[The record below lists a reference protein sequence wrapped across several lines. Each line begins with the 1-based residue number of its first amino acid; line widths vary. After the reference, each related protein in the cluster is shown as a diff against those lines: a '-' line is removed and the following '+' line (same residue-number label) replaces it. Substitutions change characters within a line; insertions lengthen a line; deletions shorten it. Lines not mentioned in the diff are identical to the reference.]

1 MHMKKIAFA
10 LLTIA
15 ASVVGSVL
23 LAEVAVRSLLPQWS
37 DQWKM
42 WRIDPVYARGL
53 QPSVEEA
60 VVHGHSGEFVFRFS
74 TNGQGL
80 RMDRDISQTPAAGV
94 RRFITLGDSFTF
106 GYGVEQ
112 NETYSAELERRL
124 RASDVPAEVVNAGFA
139 SGFGLDTEYL
149 FAREVAVSWQPSE
162 VIIGICLDNDLGDL
176 GLTLW
181 TVSEGRLESI
191 TKNNDWVPA
200 WVKMSGLVNLL
211 VKSAVPRLREFW
223 SHLFVNGEAGA
234 SLTLAPVCTLP
245 PPIAAGAYGAVVPS
259 LDRPVRVDFGPPAP
273 TQPAERVETLM
284 RALATEAQENDYK
297 LTILL
302 IPSAQEVQWDTSPN
316 TLEER
321 AGIRKVFSGA
331 AERAGLRVVD
341 PVVQMR
347 QHWCEQQEPL
357 YFDQDGHWNAAGHRF
372 IGAWLS
378 QKLNPGL

>member
-1 MHMKKIAFA
+1 
-10 LLTIA
+10 
-15 ASVVGSVL
+15 
-23 LAEVAVRSLLPQWS
+23 
-37 DQWKM
+37 
-42 WRIDPVYARGL
+42 
-53 QPSVEEA
+53 
-60 VVHGHSGEFVFRFS
+60 
-74 TNGQGL
+74 
-80 RMDRDISQTPAAGV
+80 
-94 RRFITLGDSFTF
+94 
-106 GYGVEQ
+106 
-112 NETYSAELERRL
+112 L

-191 TKNNDWVPA
+191 TKNNDWVPV
-200 WVKMSGLVNLL
+200 WVKMSGLVNLF
-211 VKSAVPRLREFW
+211 VKSVVPRLREFW
-223 SHLFVNGEAGA
+223 SHLFVNGEARA

-245 PPIAAGAYGAVVPS
+245 PPIAAGAYAAVVPS
-259 LDRPVRVDFGPPAP
+259 LDRSVRVDFGPPAP